1 MILYFY
7 IPILVKLVTN
17 YINQIA
23 VHVTVAM
30 TIVVNLMKV
39 YVVARVIQ
47 YLIVIQLPQQQQQ
60 EQQTPARQQKQQ
72 IKISQHTVRMKRMIR
87 Y

>member
-1 MILYFY
+1 M
-7 IPILVKLVTN
+7 
-17 YINQIA
+17 
-23 VHVTVAM
+23 TVAM

-47 YLIVIQLPQQQQQ
+47 YLIVIQLPQLQQQQ
-60 EQQTPARQQKQQ
+60 HQQQGIQQTPARQPKQQQQ

>member
-1 MILYFY
+1 M
-7 IPILVKLVTN
+7 KLVTN
-17 YINQIA
+17 YINQIT

-47 YLIVIQLPQQQQQ
+47 YLIVIQLPQQQQ
-60 EQQTPARQQKQQ
+60 EQTPARQQQQ